1 MKGHKDLSHAERLEI
16 SILLNKGYSMRSIA
30 KAMNRGK
37 STIAE
42 EIKHNSTNGIYD
54 PKKAHAKVRV
64 RKRNRRLEFCKIEQ
78 FQDLKKFIVKH
89 LKLKWN
95 PDEIA
100 GYLKRHRKKYPWYVS
115 KTAIYTWLRTAR
127 GERYCKYLY
136 SGRKK
141 VKKRKKKTKRV
152 MIPDRVS
159 IHKRSSGANNRTRYG
174 HWEADTVVS
183 QKGVKGGLKT
193 AIERKSRLLVARK
206 VENMKPSHH
215 VNVLASA
222 LDPYVIK
229 STTYDNGIE
238 NREYKKL
245 GVPSFFADAYRSSQ
259 RGSNEH
265 GNKMLRWAFPKKTDF
280 SKISQDEIDKE
291 VELIN
296 KKPRKILGYRSA
308 LEVAE
313 SSGMIKS
320 INKGGVRIQG

>member
-1 MKGHKDLSHAERLEI
+1 MKGHKDLSLSERLEI
-16 SILLNKGYSMRSIA
+16 SILLNKGYSKRSIA
-30 KAMNRGK
+30 KAMDRGK

-42 EIKHNSTNGIYD
+42 EIAYNSTHGIYD

-78 FQDLKKFIVKH
+78 FQDLKKFIVTH

-100 GYLKRHRKKYPWYVS
+100 GYLRRHRKRYPWYVS
-115 KTAIYTWLRTAR
+115 KTAIYNWLRTAR

-152 MIPDRVS
+152 MIPNRVS
-159 IHKRSSGANNRTRYG
+159 IHKRGQGANNRTRYG

-183 QKGVKGGLKT
+183 RKGVKGGLKT
-193 AIERKSRLLVARK
+193 AVERKSRLLVARK
-206 VENMKPSHH
+206 VENMKPGDHA
-215 VNVLASA
+215 VILGIA
-222 LDPYVIK
+222 LDPYVVK

-245 GVPSFFADAYRSSQ
+245 GIPSFFADAYRSSQ

-265 GNKMLRWAFPKKTDF
+265 GNKMLRWPFPKKTDF
-280 SKISQDEIDKE
+280 SKISQEEIDRE

-313 SSGMIKS
+313 RSGMIKG
-320 INKGGVRIQG
+320 INKRSVRIQG